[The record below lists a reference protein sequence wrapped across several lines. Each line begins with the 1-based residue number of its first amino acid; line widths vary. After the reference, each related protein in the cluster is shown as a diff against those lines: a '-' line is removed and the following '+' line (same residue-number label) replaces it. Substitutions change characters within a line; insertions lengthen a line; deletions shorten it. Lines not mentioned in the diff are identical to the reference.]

1 MNNNTDN
8 RDNEISPYQLEEF
21 QKRIHKLFQCCQE
34 RTQYQSERFDLP
46 DAELRC
52 LLHFGDERYMT
63 PTKLARKM
71 NVAKSRVTKV
81 IGRLIK
87 RGLVAKVKDPA
98 DSRYH
103 LLSLTP
109 AGQNKFNEISQFT
122 KKIHSEILSQIPLE
136 QRNVLL
142 TYLNLLETSMESVKD
157 LMW

>member
-1 MNNNTDN
+1 MNNSDDN
-8 RDNEISPYQLEEF
+8 RGNDISPYQLEEF

-34 RTQYQSERFDLP
+34 RTQYQSERFELP

-52 LLHFGDERYMT
+52 LLHFSDERYMT

-71 NVAKSRVTKV
+71 NVAKSRVTKIV
-81 IGRLIK
+81 GRLIK

-109 AGQNKFNEISQFT
+109 TGQNKLNDIKEFT
-122 KKIHSEILSQIPLE
+122 QKVHSEILSQVPPE
-136 QRNVLL
+136 QRNALL
-142 TYLNLLETSMESVKD
+142 TFLNLLETSMESVKD